1 MTILDKILTRIFG
14 NKRDREAKR
23 LQPLVDRINSLEP
36 GLQAMSDAELQSQ
49 TTLFRTRLANGES
62 LDALLPE
69 AFATVREASRRVV
82 GMRHFDVQLMGGTV
96 LYEGKIAEMATGEGK
111 TLVATLPSYLIGL
124 EGRGVHIVTVNDY
137 LARRDMEWMG
147 PIHRFLGLTV
157 GAIQHDQDPKDKIA
171 AYQADITYGTN
182 NEFGFD
188 YLRSNLAVAPEDRPQ
203 RELHYAIVDEV
214 DSILI
219 DEARTPLIISGP
231 AEMSPDTYYR
241 VNRII
246 PNLRREV
253 DFTVD
258 EKDRH
263 VMLTEEGMERA
274 QKLLGLE
281 NMFSEEN
288 LEIVHF
294 LDQALRA
301 HHLYQLDVHYV
312 VQDGQVIIVDEFT
325 GRLMT
330 GRRWSDGL
338 HQAVEAK
345 EGVRIERE
353 NQTLATITFQ
363 NYFRMYNRLAG
374 MTGTADTEAG
384 EFREIYGLDVS
395 VIPTNKPNI
404 RADQADQV
412 YRSETEKFE
421 AIVAEI
427 IDCYKQGQPALVG
440 TVSIEKSEKLSDLLK
455 NRPYW
460 RKRSQEWT
468 NRIRDLIPKSGLSAS
483 QVEEL
488 QALISKKPPIPC
500 DEVDAAADRIEG
512 KGTEKLAYFLRRLA
526 ETLEIEEQVTQGA
539 KFNVLNAK
547 YHDHEADIVAQA
559 GRPGAITIATNMAGR
574 GTDIILG
581 GNAEKLIE
589 HACAKLPEEATDAEK
604 QAIAD
609 KIRAECIQGKEKVL
623 QAGGLMIIGTE
634 RHESRRI
641 DNQLR
646 GRCGRQGDPGKSR
659 FFLSL
664 EDDLMRLFGGERI
677 KNLAQR
683 FGMEDGE
690 VIEARL
696 VTRSIRKAQKK
707 VEDRNFEIRKY
718 VIKYDD
724 VMNKQREVIYRLRND
739 LLEGENPEE
748 AFKAMA
754 WNVFEDCT
762 QAYLIPKVSPEDWD
776 ILGLEVNLF
785 NSFNLRTT
793 VEIPAEGDVEYAI
806 DTIQKDLWKQIEEW
820 YSERK
825 GLSPTEEYWLAL
837 MRYIMLK
844 NVDSKW
850 MDHLLT
856 MDHLKDSIGLRGY
869 GGKDPLQEYQKDG
882 FELFEEMYASLER
895 EIVAR
900 IFRVEIVAD
909 QQRPMLKKRK
919 MDIKPQS
926 SAPPPSVGS
935 SRRERRAQ
943 EHKKGR
949 KPLYVRNK

>member
-1 MTILDKILTRIFG
+1 MSILDLILTRIFG
-14 NKRDREAKR
+14 SKRDREVKR
-23 LQPLVDRINSLEP
+23 LTPLVDQINALESE
-36 GLQAMSDAELQSQ
+36 MKKKSDSQ
-49 TTLFRTRLANGES
+49 LREQTDQFRARLAQGET
-62 LDALLPE
+62 LDSLLPE
-69 AFATVREASRRVV
+69 AFATVREASMRVV
-82 GMRHFDVQLMGGTV
+82 GMRHFDVQLMGGIV
-96 LYEGKIAEMATGEGK
+96 LYEGKIAEMSTGEGK

-124 EGRGVHIVTVNDY
+124 EGQGVHIVTVNDY

-147 PIHRFLGLTV
+147 PIHQFLGLTV
-157 GAIQHDQDPKDKIA
+157 GAIQHDQDPKLKVA

-188 YLRSNLAVAPEDRPQ
+188 YLRSNLAVDPEDRPQ
-203 RELHYAIVDEV
+203 RGLHYAIVDEV

-231 AEMSPDTYYR
+231 AELSPDTYYR
-241 VNRII
+241 VDRIM
-246 PNLRREV
+246 PSLHKGT

-258 EKDRH
+258 EKERH

-281 NMFSEEN
+281 NMFAEEN
-288 LEIVHF
+288 LEIVHH

-301 HHLYQLDVHYV
+301 HHLYQKDVHYV

-345 EGVRIERE
+345 EGVKIERE
-353 NQTLATITFQ
+353 NQTLATITLQ
-363 NYFRMYNRLAG
+363 NYFRMYDRLAG

-384 EFREIYGLDVS
+384 EFMEIYKLDVS

-404 RADQADQV
+404 RLDMPDQV
-412 YRSETEKFE
+412 YRTEIEKFE

-427 IDCYKQGQPALVG
+427 IECNKRQQPALVG
-440 TVSIEKSEKLSDLLK
+440 TVSIEKSEVLSDLLHS
-455 NRPYW
+455 RPHW
-460 RKRSQEWT
+460 RKRVQEWAGKVKT
-468 NRIRDLIPKSGLSAS
+468 ELPKSSVSATLADEISALLSRKQS
-483 QVEEL
+483 PKSE
-488 QALISKKPPIPC
+488 
-500 DEVDAAADRIEG
+500 EVDAVSEKVEG
-512 KGTEKLAYFLRRLA
+512 KGNERLSYYISRWA
-526 ETLEIEEQVTQGA
+526 ETLEIEEEIIKGV

-547 YHDHEADIVAQA
+547 FHQMEAEIVAQA
-559 GRPGAITIATNMAGR
+559 GSAGSVTIATNMAGR

-589 HACAKLPEEATDAEK
+589 QANQKMPEDTPEEERQAAAARIREACAKGRDT
-604 QAIAD
+604 
-609 KIRAECIQGKEKVL
+609 VL
-623 QAGGLMIIGTE
+623 NAGGLMIVGTE

-690 VIEARL
+690 VIEAKL

-748 AFKAMA
+748 AFLAMA
-754 WNVFEDCT
+754 WNVFEDT
-762 QAYLIPKVSPEDWD
+762 TAMYLLPKVSPEDWD
-776 ILGLEVNLF
+776 LTGLETNLF
-785 NSFNLRTT
+785 NCFNLKPQI
-793 VEIPAEGDVEYAI
+793 EIPEQGDIDQAI
-806 DTIQKDLWKQIEEW
+806 ETMQRDLWQQVQDWYQQRKQQ
-820 YSERK
+820 
-825 GLSPTEEYWLAL
+825 SPTEEYWLQL

-869 GGKDPLQEYQKDG
+869 GGKDPLQEFQKDG
-882 FELFEEMYASLER
+882 FDLFEQMYNSLER
-895 EIVAR
+895 EVVGR
-900 IFRVEIVAD
+900 MFRVEIVAD
-909 QQRPMLKKRK
+909 AKQPTMKRRR
-919 MDIKPQS
+919 MEIKPQS
-926 SAPPPSVGS
+926 SAPPPSGNLN
-935 SRRERRAQ
+935 RRQRRAQ
-943 EHKKGR
+943 DHKKGK
-949 KPLYVRNK
+949 KPLYVRNQ